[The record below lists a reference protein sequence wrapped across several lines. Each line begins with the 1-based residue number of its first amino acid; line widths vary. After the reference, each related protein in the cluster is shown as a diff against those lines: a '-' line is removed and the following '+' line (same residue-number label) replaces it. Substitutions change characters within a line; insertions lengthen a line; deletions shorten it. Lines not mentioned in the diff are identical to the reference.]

1 MSEKRNKKSR
11 KIKVLRDLSYFES
24 FLSLELSGE
33 TGIRTPGASQH
44 NGFQDRRNRPLC
56 HLSKTSFSRSTSLLS
71 GAKVQII
78 FNSAN
83 ILPVFSR
90 INCIFASMIYP
101 QNFEQKIGFDQIRQL
116 LKEKCLSTLGEERVT
131 DMAFSDRFSE
141 VEEHLDQ
148 VFEFVRIL
156 REEDNFPAQYFFD
169 VRPSLKR
176 IRVEGMY
183 LDEQELFDLRR
194 SLETIRDIVRFL
206 QKSEG
211 EEEET
216 ASPYPCLKR
225 LAGDI
230 TVFPQ
235 LIGKINGILS
245 PYGKIKDNASAELAR
260 IRRELASTM
269 GSISR
274 SLNNILRNAQ
284 SEGIVDKD
292 VAPTMRDGRLVI
304 PVVPALKRKIKG
316 IVHDESASG
325 KTVFIEPAEVVEAN
339 NRIRELEGDERRE
352 IIRILVEFSNLLR
365 PSIPDILLSYE
376 FLAEI
381 DFIRAKALFSE
392 QITGLKPAFENKQ
405 VLDWTMAVHPL
416 LQLSLAKHGKKV
428 VPLDIELSE
437 KQRILIISGPNA
449 GGKSVCL
456 KTVGLLQYMLQCGLL
471 IPMHERSHAGIFS
484 NIFIDIG
491 DEQSIEDDLSTY
503 SSHLTNMK
511 IMMKNCNERS
521 LILIDEFGGG
531 TEPQIG
537 GAIAEAVLKRF
548 NQKQTFGVITT
559 HYQNLKHFAEDHE
572 GVVNGAMLYDRH
584 LMQALFQLQI
594 GNPGSSFAVE
604 IARKI
609 GLPEDVIADA
619 SEIVGSEYINAD
631 KYLQDIV
638 RDKRYWEG
646 KRQTIRQREKHM
658 EETITRYQ
666 TEIEDLQKSRKEIL
680 RKAKEEAEQL
690 MQEANARIE
699 NTIRTIKE
707 AQAEKEKTRQA
718 RQELADFRQSMEAL
732 AAKEQEEKIARK
744 IEKLKEKQNRKKEK
758 KANKDQGNMLSAQ
771 ASAEQQARKE
781 AERLA
786 AIVPGSNVRIKGQ
799 TSVGEVMEV
808 NGKNATVAFGSI
820 KTTVKLDRLERTN
833 AQPKQAD
840 VSAKSTYI
848 SSQTQDSMYEKK
860 LNFKQDIDVRGM
872 RGDEA
877 LQAVTYFI
885 DDAILVGMSR
895 VRILHGTGTGI
906 LRTLIRQ
913 YLQTVPGISHFAD
926 EHIQFG
932 GAGITVVDLS

>member
-1 MSEKRNKKSR
+1 
-11 KIKVLRDLSYFES
+11 
-24 FLSLELSGE
+24 
-33 TGIRTPGASQH
+33 
-44 NGFQDRRNRPLC
+44 
-56 HLSKTSFSRSTSLLS
+56 
-71 GAKVQII
+71 
-78 FNSAN
+78 
-83 ILPVFSR
+83 
-90 INCIFASMIYP
+90 MIYP

-116 LKEKCLSTLGEERVT
+116 LKDKCLSTLGEERVNE
-131 DMAFSDRFSE
+131 MNFSDHFEE
-141 VEEHLDQ
+141 VDELLNQ
-148 VFEFVRIL
+148 VAEFVRIIQ
-156 REEDNFPAQYFFD
+156 EEDNFPDQFFFD

-176 IRVEGMY
+176 IRIEGMY
-183 LDEQELFDLRR
+183 MDEQELFDLRR

-206 QKSEG
+206 QRND
-211 EEEET
+211 EEE
-216 ASPYPCLKR
+216 SDCPYPSLKK

-235 LIGKINGILS
+235 LITKIDGILNK
-245 PYGKIKDNASAELAR
+245 YGKIKDNASTELSR
-260 IRRELASTM
+260 IRRELANTM

-274 SLNNILRNAQ
+274 SLNSILRNAQ
-284 SEGIVDKD
+284 SEGYVDKD

-304 PVVPALKRKIKG
+304 PVAPGLKRKIKG

-352 IIRILVEFSNLLR
+352 IIRILTEFSNTLR
-365 PSIPDILLSYE
+365 PSIPEILQSYE

-381 DFIRAKALFSE
+381 DFIRAKSHFAIQTNSIKPSLENE
-392 QITGLKPAFENKQ
+392 QL
-405 VLDWTMAVHPL
+405 LDWTMAVHPL

-428 VPLDIELSE
+428 VPLDIELNL

-456 KTVGLLQYMLQCGLL
+456 KTVGLLQYMLQCGMLV
-471 IPMHERSHAGIFS
+471 PMHERSHVGLFGS
-484 NIFIDIG
+484 IFIDIG

-548 NQKQTFGVITT
+548 NIKGTFGVITT

-658 EETITRYQ
+658 EETIARYQ
-666 TEIEDLQKSRKEIL
+666 AEMEELQKSRKEII
-680 RKAKEEAEQL
+680 RQAKEEAERL
-690 MQEANARIE
+690 LQESNARIE

-707 AQAEKEKTRQA
+707 AQAEKEKTRLV
-718 RQELADFRQSMEAL
+718 RQELADFRESIDNL
-732 AAKEQEEKIARK
+732 TSKEQEDKIARK
-744 IEKLKEKQNRKKEK
+744 MEKLKEKQNRKKEK
-758 KANKDQGNMLSAQ
+758 KQNGTK
-771 ASAEQQARKE
+771 EQPAVQQTPKATPITE
-781 AERLA
+781 GC
-786 AIVPGSNVRIKGQ
+786 PVRIKGQ
-799 TSVGEVMEV
+799 SSVGEVLEI
-808 NGKNATVAFGSI
+808 NGKNAVVAFGSI
-820 KTTVKLDRLERTN
+820 KTTVKTERLERSN
-833 AQPKQAD
+833 AIPQKQE
-840 VSAKSTYI
+840 SAKS
-848 SSQTQDSMYEKK
+848 SFVSNQTQDSMYEKK

-877 LQAVTYFI
+877 LQAVTYFV

-913 YLQTVPGISHFAD
+913 YLQTIPGVRHFAD
-926 EHIQFG
+926 EHIQLG
-932 GAGITVVDLS
+932 GAGITVVDLA

>member
-1 MSEKRNKKSR
+1 
-11 KIKVLRDLSYFES
+11 
-24 FLSLELSGE
+24 
-33 TGIRTPGASQH
+33 
-44 NGFQDRRNRPLC
+44 
-56 HLSKTSFSRSTSLLS
+56 
-71 GAKVQII
+71 
-78 FNSAN
+78 
-83 ILPVFSR
+83 
-90 INCIFASMIYP
+90 MIYP

-116 LKEKCLSTLGEERVT
+116 LKDKCLSTLGEERVT
-131 DMAFSDRFSE
+131 DMVFSDRFNE
-141 VEEHLDQ
+141 VEERLDQ
-148 VFEFVRIL
+148 VTEFVRIL
-156 REEDNFPAQYFFD
+156 QEEDNFPAQYFFD

-206 QKSEG
+206 QKSENE

-216 ASPYPCLKR
+216 TSPYPCLKR

-274 SLNNILRNAQ
+274 SLNSILRNAQ
-284 SEGIVDKD
+284 SEGVVDKD
-292 VAPTMRDGRLVI
+292 VTPTMRDGRLVI
-304 PVVPALKRKIKG
+304 PVAPALKRKIKG

-352 IIRILVEFSNLLR
+352 IIRILMEFSNLLR
-365 PSIPDILLSYE
+365 PSIPDVLLSYE

-405 VLDWTMAVHPL
+405 VIDWTMAVHPL

-428 VPLDIELSE
+428 IPLDIELDE

-559 HYQNLKHFAEDHE
+559 HYQNLKHFAEDHD

-609 GLPEDVIADA
+609 GLPEDVISDA

-658 EETITRYQ
+658 EETIAHYQ
-666 TEIEDLQKSRKEIL
+666 TEIEELQKSRKEIL
-680 RKAKEEAEQL
+680 QKAKEEAEQL

-699 NTIRTIKE
+699 YPIRAIKE
-707 AQAEKEKTRQA
+707 AQAEKEKTRQI
-718 RQELADFRQSMEAL
+718 RQELNDFRESL
-732 AAKEQEEKIARK
+732 DTLTAKEQEEKIARK

-758 KANKDQGNMLSAQ
+758 KANKNQENTLSAQ
-771 ASAEQQARKE
+771 ALAEQQAKKE

-786 AIVPGSNVRIKGQ
+786 AIVPGSYVKIKGQ
-799 TSVGEVMEV
+799 TSVGEVLEI
-808 NGKNATVAFGSI
+808 NGKKAIVAFGSI

-840 VSAKSTYI
+840 VSTKSTYI

-913 YLQTVPGISHFAD
+913 YLQTVPGVSHFAD